1 MTVKEIFELRK
12 QGRIEEAYEAI
23 RPMYAAHRG
32 RYTTLCMFWTAAD
45 VFKLRLDQGRT
56 DEAEKILEAL
66 KRILPNVEAVNK
78 ELDTQAA
85 AKATSTPAATSD
97 KLPWE
102 HDKPQQE
109 GSSASA
115 FIASATRR
123 LAKIKKTSIVT
134 NKSSINEKLTS
145 NSRQL
150 TSKEEASPSGNI
162 CDNRDICETEIKV
175 LSDANQSNPSNP
187 CSTAD
192 SSDSCSP
199 IPINEQL
206 TANSRQLMLKE
217 KAPKGNNLRDSQ
229 DFVSASEQATNNNS
243 EEFAAYGTC
252 LSKQIN
258 EELTANSRQ
267 LMLKEKA
274 PKGNNLRDSQD
285 FVSASEQATKE
296 SLQGKEDK
304 TINSQL
310 LHDYP
315 GHLTVSLEDG
325 IIRPI
330 PGINAPQRIVLA
342 CITAHPG
349 YSVPQISASTGIP
362 AKSIERHVAALI
374 DKNLIEHRG
383 SKKTGG
389 YHAL

>member
-56 DEAEKILEAL
+56 DEAAKILEAL

-102 HDKPQQE
+102 HDKTKQE
-109 GSSASA
+109 GSSSA
-115 FIASATRR
+115 VFIASATRR
-123 LAKIKKTSIVT
+123 LSKVTQKSQKTP
-134 NKSSINEKLTS
+134 KD
-145 NSRQL
+145 
-150 TSKEEASPSGNI
+150 ASPQGDNI

-206 TANSRQLMLKE
+206 TSNSRQLMLKE

-285 FVSASEQATKE
+285 FVSDSEQATKE

-330 PGINAPQRIVLA
+330 PGINAPQRVVLA

>member
-12 QGRIEEAYEAI
+12 QGRIEEAYDAI

-45 VFKLRLDQGRT
+45 VFKLRLDQNRY

-66 KRILPNVEAVNK
+66 KRMLPNVEAVNK
-78 ELDTQAA
+78 ELDTQAV

-102 HDKPQQE
+102 HDKTKQE
-109 GSSASA
+109 GSSA

-206 TANSRQLMLKE
+206 TDHSQQLTSKE
-217 KAPKGNNLRDSQ
+217 EPAVGED
-229 DFVSASEQATNNNS
+229 
-243 EEFAAYGTC
+243 
-252 LSKQIN
+252 LS
-258 EELTANSRQ
+258 
-267 LMLKEKA
+267 
-274 PKGNNLRDSQD
+274 
-285 FVSASEQATKE
+285 
-296 SLQGKEDK
+296 
-304 TINSQL
+304 
-310 LHDYP
+310 

-389 YHAL
+389 YHPH

>member
-12 QGRIEEAYEAI
+12 QGRIEEAYDAI

-56 DEAEKILEAL
+56 DEAAKILEAL

-102 HDKPQQE
+102 HDKTKQE

-123 LAKIKKTSIVT
+123 LSKVTQKSQKTP
-134 NKSSINEKLTS
+134 KD
-145 NSRQL
+145 
-150 TSKEEASPSGNI
+150 ASPQGDNI

-229 DFVSASEQATNNNS
+229 DFVSDSEQATNNNS

-285 FVSASEQATKE
+285 FVSDSEQATKE

-374 DKNLIEHRG
+374 DKNLIGHRG

-389 YHAL
+389 YYPL